1 MLSLKKYRLIRIVTH
16 MAPLLNIPEEQRL
29 NYCHEWAR
37 SRQGRMT
44 DAAMTTLLNEIRRN
58 GPLMGLSL
66 AVAQQ

>member
-1 MLSLKKYRLIRIVTH
+1 

-44 DAAMTTLLNEIRRN
+44 DAAMTTLFNEIRRN